1 MFLKFV
7 ADVIRIIITL
17 NTLIINIHEL
27 IIVIIDNFIIITVIN
42 IFTFI
47 II

>member
-1 MFLKFV
+1 MFLKLV

>member
-27 IIVIIDNFIIITVIN
+27 IIVILDNFIIITVIN

>member
-1 MFLKFV
+1 MFLKFI

-17 NTLIINIHEL
+17 NTSIINILGL

-47 II
+47 IM

>member
-17 NTLIINIHEL
+17 NTLIINIHGL

>member
-1 MFLKFV
+1 MFLKFI

-17 NTLIINIHEL
+17 NTLIINILGL

-47 II
+47 IM